1 MHMEENFL
9 APWTLSLKNKKMA
22 QIYDKK
28 YYKINKKKFFFCQ
41 VFIIVFLITMLL
53 YNLLQEDLDAL
64 PTILYGAN
72 LLVDLL
78 LISMESKFPV
88 IFNLVPF
95 IYVSSFM
102 AMQIRLQLLVSKD
115 CNMTYKSA
123 DGSVVL
129 IVSGFLMG
137 IVLFIGS
144 QMIKF
149 WMIKV
154 AMLVIILEIF
164 IELNGVASFSS

>member
-1 MHMEENFL
+1 M
-9 APWTLSLKNKKMA
+9 
-22 QIYDKK
+22 
-28 YYKINKKKFFFCQ
+28 
-41 VFIIVFLITMLL
+41 
-53 YNLLQEDLDAL
+53 DAL

-115 CNMTYKSA
+115 CTITYKSA